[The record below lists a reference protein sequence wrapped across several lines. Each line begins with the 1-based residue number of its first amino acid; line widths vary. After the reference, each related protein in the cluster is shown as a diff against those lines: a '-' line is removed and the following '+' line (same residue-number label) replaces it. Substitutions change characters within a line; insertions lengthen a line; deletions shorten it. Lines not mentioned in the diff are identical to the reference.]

1 MACTEEYISFVCRQL
16 NPLGEI
22 ATRKMMGDYVIYING
37 KCVVTVCDN
46 VCYVKMH
53 PSILPLMQDAEKG
66 FPYDCAKEHYI
77 LDIEHKDVCLPVAGI
92 LAEVLPYPKKR
103 SKGKG
108 K

>member
-66 FPYDCAKEHYI
+66 FPYDGAKEHYI
-77 LDIEHKDVCLPVAGI
+77 LDTDDENRLSRALDALLFLTP
-92 LAEVLPYPKKR
+92 EKK
-103 SKGKG
+103 K
-108 K
+108 